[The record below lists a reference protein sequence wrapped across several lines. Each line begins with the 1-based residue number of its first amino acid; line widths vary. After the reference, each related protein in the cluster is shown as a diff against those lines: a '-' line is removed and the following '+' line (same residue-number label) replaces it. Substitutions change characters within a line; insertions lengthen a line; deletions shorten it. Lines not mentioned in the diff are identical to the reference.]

1 MPIRPWKILGSS
13 YLRPRFRVDQCELPT
28 GKTFEPVVFEFRNWA
43 VVIALTK
50 DKEVVMIRQYRHG
63 IQEVL
68 WEFPGGV
75 VEDGEN
81 PSDGVRRELLEE
93 TGYSV
98 SNLVEV
104 GKYYPNP
111 ALQTN
116 SMYCYLASDAK
127 KVSGQTL
134 DDAEEIEVH
143 LVPLEEL
150 ITMAERGEFSHAL
163 QVAGLFHALAYLDRI
178 H

>member
-1 MPIRPWKILGSS
+1 MSIKPWKILGSR
-13 YLRPRFRVDQCELPT
+13 YLRPRFRVDQCELPN
-28 GKTFEPVVFEFRNWA
+28 GKTFEPTVFEFRNWA

-50 DKEVVMIRQYRHG
+50 EQEVVLIRQYRHG
-63 IQEVL
+63 VQDVL

-81 PSDGVRRELLEE
+81 PADGVRRELLEE

-116 SMYCYLASDAK
+116 SMYCYLAFDAE
-127 KVSGQTL
+127 KVGGQTL
-134 DDAEEIEVH
+134 DDAEEIDVH
-143 LVPLEEL
+143 LVPLTEL
-150 ITMAERGEFSHAL
+150 VAMTKRGEFSHGL
-163 QVAGLFHALAYLDRI
+163 QVAGLLHALAYLGRI
-178 H
+178 C

>member
-1 MPIRPWKILGSS
+1 MTIKPWKILGSK
-13 YLRPRFRVDQCELPT
+13 YLRPRFRVDQCELPN
-28 GKTFEPVVFEFRNWA
+28 GKTFEPTVFEFRNWA

-50 DKEVVMIRQYRHG
+50 KQEVVLIRQYRHG
-63 IQEVL
+63 VRDVL

-81 PSDGVRRELLEE
+81 PADGVRRELLEE

-98 SNLVEV
+98 SKLVEV

-116 SMYCYLASDAK
+116 SMYCYLAFDAE
-127 KVSGQTL
+127 KVGGQTL
-134 DDAEEIEVH
+134 DDAEEIDVH
-143 LVPLEEL
+143 LVSLTEL
-150 ITMAERGEFSHAL
+150 IAMTKRGEFSHGL
-163 QVAGLFHALAYLDRI
+163 QVAGLFHALAYLGRI
-178 H
+178 C